1 MDRMNSVM
9 VVVVVVVG
17 MLVVGTHHILEV
29 RVEMVVVDTRHSP
42 AGI

>member
-9 VVVVVVVG
+9 VVVVG
-17 MLVVGTHHILEV
+17 MLVVGTNHSLGD

-42 AGI
+42 AGT